1 MCAQFLFRDY
11 DAGVI
16 RRVDAYL
23 DSLLDPIDGS
33 IQCPSVVFWTPC
45 ASKQNA
51 AAQNVTAMRN
61 RRLSLIIGSPSK
73 RCQGEN

>member
-33 IQCPSVVFWTPC
+33 IQ
-45 ASKQNA
+45 
-51 AAQNVTAMRN
+51 
-61 RRLSLIIGSPSK
+61 
-73 RCQGEN
+73 